1 PPGRSRC
8 GAPLQPQLGCADA
21 PLRVYGCEPRP
32 APVSSARLA
41 VSGVAPAPAAVLAQL
56 EPFRVI
62 PFALVGLVVTALALF
77 TSKSRSD
84 PNISTGHLR
93 ASRCGVCRTT
103 ATGLRACQRT
113 PPRRR
118 NPSVAIQIA
127 LRGGSRGRADA
138 RP

>member
-56 EPFRVI
+56 EALRVI
-62 PFALVGLVVTALALF
+62 PFALVGLVVAALALF

-84 PNISTGHLR
+84 PHISTGHNALPV
-93 ASRCGVCRTT
+93 GVFRTW
-103 ATGLRACQRT
+103 R
-113 PPRRR
+113 P
-118 NPSVAIQIA
+118 N
-127 LRGGSRGRADA
+127 RGRQNER
-138 RP
+138 RPAPVMECS